1 MLYGSFLS
9 KQEFKALL
17 YSCGQMVLVT
27 EQELNASTEHNV
39 EEFLQFYL
47 HKWPTK

>member
-1 MLYGSFLS
+1 MLYESFLS

-27 EQELNASTEHNV
+27 EQELSASTQHNI
-39 EEFLQFYL
+39 EFLPFYL
-47 HKWPTK
+47 HQWPTK